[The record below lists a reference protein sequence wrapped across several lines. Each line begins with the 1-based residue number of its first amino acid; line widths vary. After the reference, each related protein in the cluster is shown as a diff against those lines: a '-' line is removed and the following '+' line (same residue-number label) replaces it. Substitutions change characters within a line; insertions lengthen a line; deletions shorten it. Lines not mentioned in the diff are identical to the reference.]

1 MATTA
6 SPEAIQNA
14 VRQMFDRVAE
24 HPEDAYR
31 FKVGPDLA
39 RSVGYPDAILDAAP
53 PHSADA
59 FTGLVYPHP
68 HLRLRPGE
76 AVLDLGCGRGLD
88 CFIASRAVGPTGSVT
103 GLDLSEAMIERARA
117 SSGGF
122 RNVMFKRGEAEALPF
137 AHASFDVLYANGILN
152 LCPDKARVVREM
164 HRVMKRGARAVVAEI
179 TFTDALS
186 EYQLRTTDDWFR

>member
-1 MATTA
+1 MATTVR
-6 SPEAIQNA
+6 PDAIQQA

-24 HPEDAYR
+24 RPDDAYR

-39 RSVGYPDAILDAAP
+39 RRVGYSDEVLAAVP

-88 CFIASRAVGPTGSVT
+88 CFIAARAVGPTGSVT
-103 GLDLSEAMIERARA
+103 GLDLSEAMIERAHA
-117 SSGGF
+117 SAAGF
-122 RNVMFKRGEAEALPF
+122 PDVTFKRGEAEALPF
-137 AHASFDVLYANGILN
+137 PDASFDVVYGNGILN
-152 LCPDKARVVREM
+152 LCPDKMRVVREM

-179 TFTDALS
+179 TFTEALT
-186 EYQLRTTDDWFR
+186 ERQLRTTDDWFR